1 MRRLTLMLSLLVAFA
16 LVFASQAFVIES
28 DVNASSESSNN
39 FAHGNAPAG
48 LSDFD
53 SQTYYRLTTVWRG
66 DGMSLDIV
74 NDGQNNDQLQLSKT
88 GKYTGQYWKITPAG
102 NGYYR
107 LSTEWRGEGMSLDV
121 INDGQNN
128 DRLILAVTTDAS
140 GQYWKITPAGK
151 GAYRLT
157 TSWQGEGKSLDIVND
172 GKNNNQ
178 LILAKTANVTGQHW
192 KITAVKKAK

>member
-1 MRRLTLMLSLLVAFA
+1 MRRLTLMLFILVAVA
-16 LVFASQAFVIES
+16 LAFTSQAFVI
-28 DVNASSESSNN
+28 SSKSSNN

-53 SQTYYRLTTVWRG
+53 SQTYYRLTTVWQG
-66 DGMSLDIV
+66 EGKSLDIV
-74 NDGQNNDQLQLSKT
+74 NDGKDNNQPILAKT
-88 GKYTGQYWKITPAG
+88 GKYTGQYWKITPAKG
-102 NGYYR
+102 SYYR

-128 DRLILAVTTDAS
+128 DQLTLAVTTDAT

-157 TSWQGEGKSLDIVND
+157 TMWQGEGKSLDIVND
-172 GKNNNQ
+172 GKNNNK
-178 LILAKTANVTGQHW
+178 LILAKTANVTGQYW
-192 KITAVKKAK
+192 IITAVKKAK